1 MTHDG
6 GGAVYEN
13 LLFAGLLLVVL
24 GVASLVVPIPHSET
38 QRIKVGDTNIG
49 FQSSHSERVS
59 PIISPV
65 QIVGG
70 TELTIVCARTRV
82 SNNCGELSD

>member
-24 GVASLVVPIPHSET
+24 GIASLIVPIPYSET
-38 QRIKVGDTNIG
+38 EGIKVGTRTSACRPATVNVCH
-49 FQSSHSERVS
+49 QSFRCRSLAVPH
-59 PIISPV
+59 
-65 QIVGG
+65 
-70 TELTIVCARTRV
+70 
-82 SNNCGELSD
+82 